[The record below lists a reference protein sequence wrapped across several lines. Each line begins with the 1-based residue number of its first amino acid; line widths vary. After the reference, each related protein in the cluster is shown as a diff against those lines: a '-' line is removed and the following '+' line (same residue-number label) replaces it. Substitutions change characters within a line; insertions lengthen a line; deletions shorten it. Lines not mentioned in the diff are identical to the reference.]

1 MSQNLCIGIAGLG
14 TVGGGLV
21 EMLQKNH
28 DEILRRTG
36 REITI
41 KAVAVHNIAKKRDL
55 PEGVVLTDNAMSLAD
70 DPDIQVVVELM
81 GGTTV
86 ARELILRSI
95 ENGKSVVTA
104 NKALLAEYGR
114 EIFALA
120 AKKNVALG
128 YEASSA
134 GAIPVIQTLRD
145 SLAGN
150 HITSVMGILNGT
162 SNYILSEMNSHG
174 FDFPT
179 ALKEAQEL
187 GLAEADPSLDIDGQ
201 DAAHKLVLL
210 IRLAWGVHY
219 DFSARF
225 VNPFYC
231 AELAFFSV
239 LSDCAH
245 FVVVQPLRLFIVVS
259 SLLCRGDS
267 LVLALQLCGAV
278 HLVFGSPLHFLP
290 FYHNSVVGLLNLES
304 LYLSDARGIG
314 CNRSG
319 KRHCQRQRQRQS
331 CGHNLFCLHLFAPFI
346 SFVLFFNEP
355 LLFLQH
361 CNFHT
366 LLFCRIC
373 CKRLLLHNTLF
384 SFSAC

>member
-14 TVGGGLV
+14 TVGSGLV

-41 KAVAVHNIAKKRDL
+41 KTVAVHNIARKRDL
-55 PEGVVLTDNAMSLAD
+55 PEGVMLTDDALSLAS

-86 ARELILRSI
+86 ARELIIRSM

-120 AKKNVALG
+120 ARKNVALG

-179 ALKEAQEL
+179 ALKEAQDL

-201 DAAHKLVLL
+201 DAAHKLVRRRNR
-210 IRLAWGVHY
+210 RLGEACEVFWMR
-219 DFSARF
+219 AK
-225 VNPFYC
+225 
-231 AELAFFSV
+231 EM
-239 LSDCAH
+239 
-245 FVVVQPLRLFIVVS
+245 
-259 SLLCRGDS
+259 
-267 LVLALQLCGAV
+267 LQYAGEETA
-278 HLVFGSPLHFLP
+278 
-290 FYHNSVVGLLNLES
+290 
-304 LYLSDARGIG
+304 
-314 CNRSG
+314 
-319 KRHCQRQRQRQS
+319 
-331 CGHNLFCLHLFAPFI
+331 
-346 SFVLFFNEP
+346 
-355 LLFLQH
+355 
-361 CNFHT
+361 
-366 LLFCRIC
+366 
-373 CKRLLLHNTLF
+373 
-384 SFSAC
+384 